1 VLVMLIV
8 ILIGVAVAIVAGTV
22 LAGVAF
28 YDVAFVGAGAA
39 QLKSCGCTGCGGCS
53 QRTTKE
59 ALAIAALVQR
69 SLPRSEVERIRNWTQ
84 SHVRVVADKTLC
96 PMMGDDGACMVFASP
111 SPVETVL

>member
-1 VLVMLIV
+1 MLIV
-8 ILIGVAVAIVAGTV
+8 ILVGLGVTLVAGTV

-28 YDVAFVGAGAA
+28 YDVAFAGAGLA
-39 QLKSCGCTGCGGCS
+39 QKAKCACTGCGGCS

-69 SLPRSEVERIRNWTQ
+69 SLPRSDVERIRNWTQ
-84 SHVRVVADKTLC
+84 SHARVVADKTLC

-111 SPVETVL
+111 SQVETVL

>member
-1 VLVMLIV
+1 MLIV
-8 ILIGVAVAIVAGTV
+8 ILVGLGVTLVAGTV

-28 YDVAFVGAGAA
+28 YDVAFAGAGPA
-39 QLKSCGCTGCGGCS
+39 QKAKCGCTGCGGCS

-69 SLPRSEVERIRNWTQ
+69 SLPRAEVERIRNWTQ
-84 SHVRVVADKTLC
+84 SHARVVADKTLC

-111 SPVETVL
+111 TSVDAAL

>member
-1 VLVMLIV
+1 MLIV
-8 ILIGVAVAIVAGTV
+8 ILIGVAVAIVVGTV

-39 QLKSCGCTGCGGCS
+39 QQNSCNCTGCGGCG

-69 SLPRSEVERIRNWTQ
+69 SLPTSDVERIRNWTQ
-84 SHVRVVADKTLC
+84 SHARVVADKTLC

-111 SPVETVL
+111 SQVETVL